1 MTDVREFA
9 SRTAGFGQ
17 APAHY
22 VAGETH
28 AAGSD
33 AISLTIDDRRID
45 ALFDAAKKARANA
58 YAPYSGFPVGA
69 AVLSESGA
77 VFAGCNVENA
87 AFPVGSCAEA
97 GAIAAMVA
105 AGGKRI
111 AAALV
116 LGGGET
122 LCTPCGACRQRL
134 REFADGPT
142 PVIVAGPQGVR
153 RRFSLG
159 ELLPESFGPDALG
172 RADG

>member
-1 MTDVREFA
+1 MSV
-9 SRTAGFGQ
+9 
-17 APAHY
+17 
-22 VAGETH
+22 
-28 AAGSD
+28 
-33 AISLTIDDRRID
+33 TIDDLRID

-58 YAPYSGFPVGA
+58 YAPYSGFAVGA

-87 AFPVGSCAEA
+87 AFPVGFCAEA
-97 GAIAAMVA
+97 GAVAAMVA
-105 AGGKRI
+105 AGGKRV

-122 LCTPCGACRQRL
+122 LCMPCGACRQRL
-134 REFADGPT
+134 REFGDEAT
-142 PVIVAGPQGVR
+142 PVIVAGQQGVR